1 MAPAAGCN
9 GCVEGKSRVC
19 RNTTTG
25 DNVGNREDG
34 GICFDIR
41 LVSNSKSLFYH
52 CTQRRRFLAEGG
64 IVSDSTASAGRCE
77 AYIAPGDVDK
87 TTDPERSASCFA
99 AAFFGGLGAFDSL
112 LLQIFGRPSLHT

>member
-34 GICFDIR
+34 GICFDIQ

-64 IVSDSTASAGRCE
+64 IVSDSTASAGFSPFYWVLKKGKEIEKKEMEGISQHRFPWL
-77 AYIAPGDVDK
+77 AKY
-87 TTDPERSASCFA
+87 
-99 AAFFGGLGAFDSL
+99 
-112 LLQIFGRPSLHT
+112 